1 MRVGC
6 VWRLPSG
13 KTATSYTGAYAG
25 SVAIMSG
32 SKNRKHIRSRRGGAH
47 ARAAREITGA
57 YDRTYGEDDDGFEV
71 TYETKASGNDHTVT
85 AWLGPR
91 QVPYGDGYMH
101 PEYYDKEITIR
112 NMPDTLVA
120 HVYVKNQD
128 GTRGAEVATA
138 ETDIT
143 ENLLDNMSN
152 GNRYNG
158 ISDEVLPECSIDVLH
173 VTGLSFDYDDLAG
186 SGYGHWR
193 TGERH
198 AGGWDGDQNDFIN
211 VKLDQVPKDDSAF
224 PEVGCNDMITALDE
238 LGGTPVFVPDK
249 KPDSK
254 LTWSG
259 REIFSYMKGNM
270 SDENG
275 LWDRMTVV
283 NADGSKSR
291 YDRKREYD
299 F

>member
-1 MRVGC
+1 MRAGC
-6 VWRLPSG
+6 VWRLPNG
-13 KTATSYTGAYAG
+13 KTTTSYTGAYAG

-71 TYETKASGNDHTVT
+71 AYETKASGNDHTVT

-101 PEYYDKEITIR
+101 PEYYDKDVTIR
-112 NMPDTLVA
+112 NMPDMLVA

-128 GTRGAEVATA
+128 GTRGAEIATA

-152 GNRYNG
+152 GSWYDG
-158 ISDEVLPECSIDVLH
+158 ISGDVLPERFADNPRGTDASV
-173 VTGLSFDYDDLAG
+173 DYDDLAG

-193 TGERH
+193 TGEEH
-198 AGGWDGDQNDFIN
+198 AGGLYGNQNDFIDA
-211 VKLDQVPKDDSAF
+211 KLEQVPDDESAF
-224 PEVGCNDMITALDE
+224 PEIGYNDMITALDE

-254 LTWSG
+254 LSWSG

-275 LWDRMTVV
+275 LWDRMTIV
-283 NADGSKSR
+283 NANGSKSR
-291 YDRKREYD
+291 YNRKREYD